1 MGIKRLT
8 RYGNTTHGNGVC
20 CTHFNSAEC
29 AELQGNC
36 SYGCQWEEKAW
47 EKLAHYEDL
56 EEQGRLIEL
65 PCAVGDTVYDIADK
79 KIRKQ
84 IVDGIEYMAD
94 GFFIYANEDEWL
106 GRLGDLVFLTKAEAE
121 AALKESEKECI
132 NLL

>member
-1 MGIKRLT
+1 MQRMPKGRCRMKRRLT
-8 RYGNTTHGNGVC
+8 YNYKDIFDTWDPIDVYDNDYSKINFQNVLR
-20 CTHFNSAEC
+20 
-29 AELQGNC
+29 
-36 SYGCQWEEKAW
+36 
-47 EKLAHYEDL
+47 KLAHYEDL

>member
-1 MGIKRLT
+1 MKRRLT
-8 RYGNTTHGNGVC
+8 YNYKDIFDTWDPIDVYDNDYSKINFQNVLR
-20 CTHFNSAEC
+20 
-29 AELQGNC
+29 
-36 SYGCQWEEKAW
+36 
-47 EKLAHYEDL
+47 KLAHYEDL

-65 PCAVGDTVYDIADK
+65 PCAMGDTVYDIADK

>member
-1 MGIKRLT
+1 MSRLNRIYFSPSCREEEQMAERLT
-8 RYGNTTHGNGVC
+8 IRCG
-20 CTHFNSAEC
+20 SAVG
-29 AELQGNC
+29 AIRPDDMGSQRILQ
-36 SYGCQWEEKAW
+36 
-47 EKLAHYEDL
+47 KLAYYEDL
-56 EEQGRLIEL
+56 EESGRLIEL

-121 AALKESEKECI
+121 ATLKESEKE
-132 NLL
+132 

>member
-1 MGIKRLT
+1 MKRRLT
-8 RYGNTTHGNGVC
+8 YNYKDIFDTWDPIDVYDNDYSKINFQNVLR
-20 CTHFNSAEC
+20 
-29 AELQGNC
+29 
-36 SYGCQWEEKAW
+36 
-47 EKLAHYEDL
+47 KLAHYEDL

>member
-1 MGIKRLT
+1 MSRLNRIYFSPSCREEEQMAERLT
-8 RYGNTTHGNGVC
+8 IRCG
-20 CTHFNSAEC
+20 SAVG
-29 AELQGNC
+29 AIRPDDMGSQRILQ
-36 SYGCQWEEKAW
+36 
-47 EKLAHYEDL
+47 KLAYYEDL
-56 EEQGRLIEL
+56 EESGRLIEL

>member
-1 MGIKRLT
+1 MKRRLT
-8 RYGNTTHGNGVC
+8 YNYKDIFDTWDPIDVYDNDYSKINFQNVLR
-20 CTHFNSAEC
+20 
-29 AELQGNC
+29 
-36 SYGCQWEEKAW
+36 
-47 EKLAHYEDL
+47 KLAHYEDL

-121 AALKESEKECI
+121 AALKAGEQE
-132 NLL
+132 

>member
-1 MGIKRLT
+1 MKRRLT
-8 RYGNTTHGNGVC
+8 YNYKDIFDTWDPIDVYDNDYSKINFQNVLR
-20 CTHFNSAEC
+20 
-29 AELQGNC
+29 
-36 SYGCQWEEKAW
+36 
-47 EKLAHYEDL
+47 KLAHYEDL

-94 GFFIYANEDEWL
+94 GFFIYANEDEWI